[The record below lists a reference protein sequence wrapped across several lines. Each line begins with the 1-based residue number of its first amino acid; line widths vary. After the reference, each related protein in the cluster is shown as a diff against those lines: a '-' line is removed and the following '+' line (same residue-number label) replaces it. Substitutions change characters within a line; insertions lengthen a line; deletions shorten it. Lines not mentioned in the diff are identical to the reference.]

1 MSQGSDS
8 VPEISTLFGS
18 AVAMITEQVANPL
31 IGFDDISIEASVNDG
46 MHLLV
51 YCEVV

>member
-18 AVAMITEQVANPL
+18 TAAMITEQVANPL
-31 IGFDDISIEASVNDG
+31 IGFDDVSIEASVNDG
-46 MHLLV
+46 MH
-51 YCEVV
+51 